1 MKKHRLIAPVLSASL
16 VAVNASVAL
25 ADNIVPQGADAP
37 THKTFLQVLSETAPL
52 IVICYA
58 VFYFMVIRPQ
68 DRKAKAQK
76 TLLESLKKG
85 ESVITSSG
93 IVGRIAGTEGEFVTL
108 EIAPNVRIKIETA
121 HVVRREKEES
131 KAAA

>member
-1 MKKHRLIAPVLSASL
+1 MKLKIIHPL
-16 VAVNASVAL
+16 VATLLLNVADAF
-25 ADNIVPQGADAP
+25 ADDIVPQGAGAP
-37 THKTFLQVLSETAPL
+37 VQKTFMQVLSETAPL

-58 VFYFMVIRPQ
+58 VFYFLVIRPQ

-76 TLLESLKKG
+76 ALLETLKKG
-85 ESVITSSG
+85 ESVVTSSG
-93 IVGRIAGTEGEFVTL
+93 IVGRVAGTDAGFVTL

-121 HVVRREKEES
+121 HVVRREREES

>member
-1 MKKHRLIAPVLSASL
+1 MKLKILTSL
-16 VAVNASVAL
+16 CAAIVVNTAEAL

-37 THKTFLQVLSETAPL
+37 VQKSFMQVLSETAPL

-68 DRKAKAQK
+68 DRKTKAQK
-76 TLLESLKKG
+76 ALLETLKKG
-85 ESVITSSG
+85 ESVVTSSG
-93 IVGRIAGTEGEFVTL
+93 IVGRVVGTDAGFVTL
-108 EIAPNVRIKIETA
+108 EIAPNVRIKLETA
-121 HVVRREKEES
+121 HVVRREKEET

>member
-1 MKKHRLIAPVLSASL
+1 MKAKFLSSL
-16 VAVNASVAL
+16 CAAFAVNTAEAF
-25 ADNIVPQGADAP
+25 ADSIVPQGADVPAQ
-37 THKTFLQVLSETAPL
+37 KSFMQVLSETAPL

-76 TLLESLKKG
+76 ALLETLKKG
-85 ESVITSSG
+85 ESVVTSSG
-93 IVGRIAGTEGEFVTL
+93 IVGRVAGTDAGFVTL
-108 EIAPNVRIKIETA
+108 EIAPNVRIKIETT
-121 HVVRREKEES
+121 HVVRREKEET